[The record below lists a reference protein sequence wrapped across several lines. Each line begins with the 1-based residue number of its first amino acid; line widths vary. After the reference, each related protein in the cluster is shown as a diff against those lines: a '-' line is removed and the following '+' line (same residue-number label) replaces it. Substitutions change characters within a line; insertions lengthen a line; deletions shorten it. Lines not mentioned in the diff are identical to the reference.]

1 MSRFVTELVSEGHR
15 LIHKNVILTLFRLVR
30 VSDEAVTAPAEKLP
44 LVESLKPL
52 DPSGAFVLEARIRID
67 DRTKP
72 TLVSQATDD
81 LNKFKNLMRG
91 SVDMRAPDRLALDT
105 RVR

>member
-1 MSRFVTELVSEGHR
+1 VLS
-15 LIHKNVILTLFRLVR
+15 LFRILR
-30 VSDEAVTAPAEKLP
+30 NSDAIPGSSATTLP
-44 LVESLKPL
+44 SLDSLKLL
-52 DPSGAFVLEARIRID
+52 DASGAFVLEARIRIE

-72 TLVSQATDD
+72 SLVSAATDELGSFRD
-81 LNKFKNLMRG
+81 LMKG